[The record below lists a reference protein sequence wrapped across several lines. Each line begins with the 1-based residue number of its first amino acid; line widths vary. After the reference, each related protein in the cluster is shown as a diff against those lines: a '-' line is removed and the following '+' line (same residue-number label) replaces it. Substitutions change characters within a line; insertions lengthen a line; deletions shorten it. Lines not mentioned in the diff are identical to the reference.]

1 MNQNPEISIIVPVYN
16 MEKYLSQCVESIMA
30 QTFTEW
36 ELLLVDDGSKDN
48 SGTMC
53 DEWAKRDERIK
64 VIHKENSGQAD
75 SRNMALQI
83 AKGRYIGFADSDDWT
98 EPTMYATMLS
108 TAKQHDADIVICG
121 YWDEYTNKSK
131 VYNDDNDIVEYTRD
145 EALERLIY
153 DNEIRSYL
161 WDKLFKRE
169 VLTDEMPKGM
179 IFEDYAIMPRW
190 FANAQKIVSVHV
202 PLYHYRQRRGST
214 IYSDPAK
221 TRYMFFRAEQM
232 RCKFLIEKSIMPGR
246 AEEWQAYLCK
256 IGVQES
262 KRIAREIKDKAL
274 ALRYIESIA
283 QELKDFPESV
293 TSLLTKKT
301 QRRLQRLVNNP
312 KRFYATLRFSRL
324 FVMGGKTPEKDLYEK

>member
-1 MNQNPEISIIVPVYN
+1 MNQCPEISIIVPVYN
-16 MEKYLSQCVESIMA
+16 MEKYLPQCVESIIA
-30 QTFTEW
+30 QTFTDW
-36 ELLLVDDGSKDN
+36 ELLLVDDGSKD
-48 SGTMC
+48 SCGVMC

-75 SRNMALQI
+75 SRNMALKI
-83 AKGRYIGFADSDDWT
+83 AKGRYIGFADSDDWA
-98 EPTMYATMLS
+98 EPKMYETMYSM
-108 TAKQHDADIVICG
+108 AKQYDADIVICG
-121 YWDEYTNKSK
+121 YSDEYINRTK
-131 VYNDDNDIVEYTRD
+131 VYNDDGKIVVYSRN

-169 VLTDEMPKGM
+169 MLTDEMPKGM

-190 FANAQKIVSVHV
+190 FANASKIVSVHE
-202 PLYHYRQRRGST
+202 PLYHYRQRCGST

-221 TRYMFFRAEQM
+221 NRYMFFCAEQM
-232 RCKFLIEKSIMPGR
+232 RCKFLLERSVMPDR

-262 KRIAREIKDKAL
+262 KRIARETKDKAL
-274 ALRYIESIA
+274 ALRYIESIS
-283 QELKDFPESV
+283 QNLKGYPKSV

-301 QRRLQRLVNNP
+301 QTRLLRLVNNP
-312 KRFYATLRFSRL
+312 KRFYAMLRFSRF
-324 FVMGGKTPEKDLYEK
+324 FVMSGKTTEKDLYEK